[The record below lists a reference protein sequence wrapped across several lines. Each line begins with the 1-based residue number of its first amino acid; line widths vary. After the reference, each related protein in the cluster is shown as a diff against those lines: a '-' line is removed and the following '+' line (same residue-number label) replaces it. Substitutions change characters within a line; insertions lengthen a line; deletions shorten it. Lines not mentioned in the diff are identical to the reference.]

1 MGPKTPLIDPSPL
14 LTSSKRNTLV
24 LLQLTRVV
32 MPKLPS
38 IANSIANSYQIKKN
52 EGSGENGR
60 VYCVPAGKQ

>member
-1 MGPKTPLIDPSPL
+1 
-14 LTSSKRNTLV
+14 
-24 LLQLTRVV
+24 

-60 VYCVPAGKQ
+60 VYCVPAGKE

>member
-1 MGPKTPLIDPSPL
+1 
-14 LTSSKRNTLV
+14 
-24 LLQLTRVV
+24 

-38 IANSIANSYQIKKN
+38 IANSIANSYKIKKN